1 MYTRSKEES
10 PRRERNGLV
19 SPILLQREDLSDVGL
34 TATWVDVAP
43 GHRQRPHEHPSE
55 QVYVITAGSGRM
67 LVGEEER
74 QVGSGNLIYV
84 PPGAVHGIENT
95 SEEVLTY
102 ISAATPALDAEAAYD
117 RGQLWSEE

>member
-1 MYTRSKEES
+1 MNTRSKEES

-19 SPILLQREDLSDVGL
+19 SHILLQRGDLSDVGL
-34 TATWVDVAP
+34 TATYWVDVAP
-43 GHRQRPHEHPSE
+43 GSRQRPHEHPSE

-74 QVGSGNLIYV
+74 QVGSGNLIDV
-84 PPGAVHGIENT
+84 SPGAVHSIENT
-95 SEEVLTY
+95 SEEMLTY

-117 RGQLWSEE
+117 RGQLRSE